1 MSKRRVPGP
10 WLMAVGL
17 GFEFVGLVLGA
28 VFLGSWLDAR
38 YQTGSTFVL
47 IGLVLALVVAFWQV
61 WRVAQAQ
68 IRTWDDDG
76 VSTHDEG

>member
-1 MSKRRVPGP
+1 MSEEKRRVSSP

-28 VFLGSWLDAR
+28 VFLGSWLDR
-38 YQTGSTFVL
+38 YFETGSTFVL
-47 IGLVLALVVAFWQV
+47 VCLVLALTVAFWQV

-68 IRTWDDDG
+68 AKAWEEQDG
-76 VSTHDEG
+76 

>member
-1 MSKRRVPGP
+1 MSRRERRVPGP
-10 WLMAVGL
+10 WIMAVGL

-28 VFLGSWLDAR
+28 VFLGSWLDGM

-47 IGLVLALVVAFWQV
+47 VGLVVALTVAFWQV

-68 IRTWDDDG
+68 MKAWE
-76 VSTHDEG
+76 EGGEDV